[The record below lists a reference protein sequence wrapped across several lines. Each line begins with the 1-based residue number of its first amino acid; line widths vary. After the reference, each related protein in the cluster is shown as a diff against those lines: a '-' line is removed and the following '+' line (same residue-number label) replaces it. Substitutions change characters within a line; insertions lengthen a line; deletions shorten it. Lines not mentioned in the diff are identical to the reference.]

1 MRVNAMN
8 NTVQTLDVG
17 VGESTSKLVNWSLA
31 KGGFKLSRN
40 FHVRTHV
47 KITRE
52 TTVIRV
58 RSRANTIKDVA
69 KANSMKSQD
78 SDSQVPK
85 QQTLNRKSLKT
96 AESLISAKDK

>member
-1 MRVNAMN
+1 MYEKPRVNVRWSE
-8 NTVQTLDVG
+8 VQLLRLRAAFH
-17 VGESTSKLVNWSLA
+17 TSPL
-31 KGGFKLSRN
+31 FK
-40 FHVRTHV
+40 FTHVKPVKVYVRTHV

-78 SDSQVPK
+78 SDSQVRK